1 MTGTRHSAVSALSL
15 PWTPHPVPS
24 DPPPHCPALLIPFLL
39 LFLMW
44 TSLVTC
50 LLTVRLFSILFL
62 LLYLTGT
69 CHLRSAPSRVISR
82 LLMFLAY
89 AGVTSWATVSACP
102 VPCQMP
108 ANYSLSFFRFC
119 ILFLACTGVTS
130 FATVPACPVSCL
142 MPAYYRLFSFPSCI
156 LFLAHGRVTTC
167 TTVSACPVSCQLK
180 SIKVQ
185 LLIGYLDYKFQI
197 FITVH
202 TELL

>member
-1 MTGTRHSAVSALSL
+1 MTGTGRTRHNAVSALSL
-15 PWTPHPVPS
+15 PWSSLPVPC

-39 LFLMW
+39 LFSMR

-69 CHLRSAPSRVISR
+69 CHLRSPSSRVISR
-82 LLMFLAY
+82 LLMFFAY
-89 AGVTSWATVSACP
+89 AAVTSCATLSARL
-102 VPCQMP
+102 VPCQ
-108 ANYSLSFFRFC
+108 L
-119 ILFLACTGVTS
+119 
-130 FATVPACPVSCL
+130 
-142 MPAYYRLFSFPSCI
+142 PAYYRLFSFPSCI
-156 LFLAHGRVTTC
+156 LTLAHGGVTTC

-185 LLIGYLDYKFQI
+185 PLIGYFDYKFQI

-202 TELL
+202 TEVL